1 MCVCGGGGGGG
12 GDLKKR
18 YISNIPIF
26 DSLIYSLFEIS
37 DKEF

>member
-1 MCVCGGGGGGG
+1 MCVCVEEEEG

-26 DSLIYSLFEIS
+26 DSLIYSLFKIS